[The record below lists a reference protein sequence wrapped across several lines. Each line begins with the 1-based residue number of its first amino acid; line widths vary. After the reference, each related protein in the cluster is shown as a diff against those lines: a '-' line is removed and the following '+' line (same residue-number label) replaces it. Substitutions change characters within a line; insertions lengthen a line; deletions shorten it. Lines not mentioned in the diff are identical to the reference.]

1 MAVYGHT
8 GFLSGDKPGT
18 KEQIFSHMNIAPNST
33 PNSENAAKSDLR
45 HSIPSVRV
53 LVQLILGLQKS
64 DIFPK
69 KFYGQGWF

>member
-18 KEQIFSHMNIAPNST
+18 KEQIFSHMNIAPNS
-33 PNSENAAKSDLR
+33 ENAAKNDLR